1 MKRRWVIYLIIGI
14 VFGVVDFFYHGF
26 LSSFLG
32 CQQAFTPSL
41 AGEIAWLVLSIGI
54 WLVPIVPIALYEA
67 RISRSRLRS
76 ALASLSTWCASI
88 VSYYLTNAAQLA
100 FLGLPGMPELH
111 ISNRSDPFFW
121 KNWVSVFWQDII
133 LGGIAEWIVVA
144 VVGGFIVG
152 FLTSFFY
159 LHFRETS

>member
-1 MKRRWVIYLIIGI
+1 MKRQWFIYLMIGV

-32 CQQAFTPSL
+32 RQQAFTPSL

-76 ALASLSTWCASI
+76 ALASLTTWCVSI
-88 VSYYLTNAAQLA
+88 VSYYLSNVAQLA
-100 FLGLPGMPELH
+100 FLGLPSRMELH
-111 ISNRSDPFFW
+111 ISNHGAPFFW
-121 KNWVSVFWQDII
+121 ENWVSVFLQDI

-144 VVGGFIVG
+144 AIGGFIVG

-159 LHFRETS
+159 LHFRKTS